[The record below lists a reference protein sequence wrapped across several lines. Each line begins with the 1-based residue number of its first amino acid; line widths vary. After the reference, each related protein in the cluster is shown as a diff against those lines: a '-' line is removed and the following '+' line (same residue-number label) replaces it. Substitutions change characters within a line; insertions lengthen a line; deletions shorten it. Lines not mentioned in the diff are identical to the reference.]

1 VGEREWGMVEEE
13 EGRERNR
20 VNSERRKKAGNSNC
34 FSLPRDW
41 QWDRKARECSTSIA
55 PEVGESEL
63 R

>member
-1 VGEREWGMVEEE
+1 MVEEE